1 MPAAATPTS
10 RYKQIA
16 MKFLVVTLGSIG
28 DLMPF
33 LAIGDALRQRGHQV
47 VIASNAGYA
56 ALVRGSGFEFG
67 IVSDRPQLALD
78 DLLESDPREA
88 WKRVWDEVFVPAAG
102 PTRDFIAHHAQAG
115 PCKVIASWTALGA
128 RLAKQ
133 EREFPL
139 CTAYLSPHAVHE
151 DSDLSGPHGERI
163 GLFPSWFGPVDDMSK
178 IPLTGFPMVDD
189 ALVPALPPPLETFLR
204 DGPAPVIFTPGSFMR
219 RSEAFFREAMATC
232 ERQGLRAVFLTPH
245 GDQIPQTLPPTI
257 RHFKFVSLQ
266 RLAGH
271 AAALVH
277 HGGIGTC
284 AQALRAGIPQLIT
297 PVFFDQPDNA
307 ARVEALGVGRR
318 VSARA
323 EVGDRLAGL
332 LASQSVRD
340 SCAAIRAHFTGTDPL
355 GQICDI
361 AEALR

>member
-1 MPAAATPTS
+1 
-10 RYKQIA
+10 
-16 MKFLVVTLGSIG
+16 MKFLLVTLGSIG

-33 LAIGDALRQRGHQV
+33 LAIADALRQRGHQV

-56 ALVRGSGFEFG
+56 ALVRGSGFDFG
-67 IVSDRPQLALD
+67 IVSNRPLQALD
-78 DLLESDPREA
+78 DVLESDPGRA
-88 WKRVWDEVFVPAAG
+88 WKKVWDDVCVPAAN

-115 PCKVIASWTALGA
+115 PCKVIASWNALGA
-128 RLAKQ
+128 RLARQ

-139 CTAYLSPHAVHE
+139 CTAYLSPHALRE
-151 DSDLSGPHGERI
+151 DRELPGLRGVRM
-163 GLFPSWFGPVDDMSK
+163 GLFPSWFGPIDEPDVR
-178 IPLTGFPMVDD
+178 LTGFPMLDD
-189 ALVPALPPPLETFLR
+189 ALVPALPPPLENFLR
-204 DGPAPVIFTPGSFMR
+204 DGPAPVIFTPGSFIR
-219 RSEAFFREAMATC
+219 RSEAFFREAAAAC

-245 GDQIPQTLPPTI
+245 GDQIPQALAPTI

-318 VSARA
+318 VSALD
-323 EVGDRLAGL
+323 EIGDGLAGL

-340 SCAAIRAHFTGTDPL
+340 SCAAIGARFVGSNPV

-361 AEALR
+361 AEAQC

>member
-1 MPAAATPTS
+1 
-10 RYKQIA
+10 
-16 MKFLVVTLGSIG
+16 MKYLLVTLGSIG

-33 LAIGDALRQRGHQV
+33 LAVADALRQRGHQV

-56 ALVRGSGFEFG
+56 ALVTGSGFEFG
-67 IVSDRPQLALD
+67 IVSDRPQQALD
-78 DLLESDPREA
+78 DVLESDPRQA

-102 PTRDFIAHHAQAG
+102 PTRDFIAQHAQAG
-115 PCKVIASWTALGA
+115 PCKVIASWNALGA
-128 RLAKQ
+128 KLARQ

-151 DSDLSGPHGERI
+151 DRDLSGPRGEQI
-163 GLFPSWFGPVDDMSK
+163 GLFPSWFGPIDEPDLA
-178 IPLTGFPMVDD
+178 LTGFPVLDD
-189 ALVPALPPPLETFLR
+189 ALVPALPPPLESFLQ

-219 RSEAFFREAMATC
+219 RSEAFFREAMAAC
-232 ERQGLRAVFLTPH
+232 ERLGLRAVFLTPH
-245 GDQIPQTLPPTI
+245 GDQIPQALPPTI

-266 RLAGH
+266 RLARH

-284 AQALRAGIPQLIT
+284 AQAMRAGIPQLII

-318 VSARA
+318 VARFVCD
-323 EVGDRLAGL
+323 EVCEKLREILD
-332 LASQSVRD
+332 
-340 SCAAIRAHFTGTDPL
+340 DPL
-355 GQICDI
+355 VRRNCTAVREKFPASDPVRQICEF
-361 AEALR
+361 AEALT